1 MSLGDWTTRIDHPN
15 DPRND
20 KEFCWVTEIDI
31 DIDRTTMEHW
41 SLPVIEIDGYEYAV
55 AEDEEE
61 AIKAAEEYIRESVW
75 AFNADF
81 ILRHS
86 FIGIG
91 RSDKLIKALKQI
103 QGELCEDANEL
114 MYSLVKDEWEDFVN
128 DAIEAD
134 GIGHFLAPYDDQEQ
148 EISDLWFEHIHNTY
162 DDEAWDSDMVHEE
175 FVERIAD
182 ALGIETVTSGSWL
195 FYRIN

>member
-1 MSLGDWTTRIDHPN
+1 MSLGDWTTRTDHPN

-20 KEFCWVTEIDI
+20 KEFCWVTEIDV

-41 SLPVIEIDGYEYAV
+41 GLPVIEIDGYEYAV

-61 AIKAAEEYIRESVW
+61 AIKAAEEYIRETVW
-75 AFNADF
+75 AFNAEYLLKYSDVP
-81 ILRHS
+81 
-86 FIGIG
+86 
-91 RSDKLIKALKQI
+91 RSDGLVEALTKI
-103 QGELCEDANEL
+103 QGELCEDSNEL
-114 MYSLVKDEWEDFVN
+114 FYNLIQKNWDEFIEDAM
-128 DAIEAD
+128 DEE
-134 GIGHFLAPYDDQEQ
+134 GLGHLLAPYDHTEQ

-162 DDEAWDSDMVHEE
+162 DDEEWDSDMVHEE